1 MWNFV
6 ETGSLFH
13 TSFNV
18 SFVNLALNDKTSLRW
33 HFLYPYHPS
42 AWWRICTVRRNYS
55 SVTVGRESVSIEAW
69 QNPFVYLF
77 LFLAKANEA
86 LEEVRNAEVM
96 VNMTK
101 EAADKA
107 VMRAMDALA
116 RARNASDRMDKLIQV
131 LLL

>member
-1 MWNFV
+1 
-6 ETGSLFH
+6 
-13 TSFNV
+13 
-18 SFVNLALNDKTSLRW
+18 
-33 HFLYPYHPS
+33 
-42 AWWRICTVRRNYS
+42 
-55 SVTVGRESVSIEAW
+55 
-69 QNPFVYLF
+69 
-77 LFLAKANEA
+77 
-86 LEEVRNAEVM
+86 M

>member
-1 MWNFV
+1 MGVKAFQSKRDNIL
-6 ETGSLFH
+6 S
-13 TSFNV
+13 
-18 SFVNLALNDKTSLRW
+18 
-33 HFLYPYHPS
+33 Y
-42 AWWRICTVRRNYS
+42 I
-55 SVTVGRESVSIEAW
+55 
-69 QNPFVYLF
+69 F

>member
-1 MWNFV
+1 M
-6 ETGSLFH
+6 
-13 TSFNV
+13 
-18 SFVNLALNDKTSLRW
+18 W

-42 AWWRICTVRRNYS
+42 AWWRIYTVRRNYT
-55 SVTVGRESVSIEAW
+55 SVTVGVKAFQSKRDNILSYI
-69 QNPFVYLF
+69 F

>member
-1 MWNFV
+1 MAHLYCQ
-6 ETGSLFH
+6 EKLLFGH
-13 TSFNV
+13 CWAWKRFN
-18 SFVNLALNDKTSLRW
+18 R
-33 HFLYPYHPS
+33 
-42 AWWRICTVRRNYS
+42 
-55 SVTVGRESVSIEAW
+55 SVTKSFRI
-69 QNPFVYLF
+69 FF

-116 RARNASDRMDKLIQV
+116 RARNANDRMDKLIQV

>member
-1 MWNFV
+1 MLDGASVLSGEITFR
-6 ETGSLFH
+6 SLLGVKAFQ
-13 TSFNV
+13 S
-18 SFVNLALNDKTSLRW
+18 K
-33 HFLYPYHPS
+33 
-42 AWWRICTVRRNYS
+42 RNILSY
-55 SVTVGRESVSIEAW
+55 I
-69 QNPFVYLF
+69 L

>member
-1 MWNFV
+1 MKAFQSKRDNIL
-6 ETGSLFH
+6 S
-13 TSFNV
+13 
-18 SFVNLALNDKTSLRW
+18 
-33 HFLYPYHPS
+33 Y
-42 AWWRICTVRRNYS
+42 I
-55 SVTVGRESVSIEAW
+55 
-69 QNPFVYLF
+69 F

-86 LEEVRNAEVM
+86 LEEVRNAEFM

-116 RARNASDRMDKLIQV
+116 RARSASDRMDKLIQV

>member
-1 MWNFV
+1 MKAFQ
-6 ETGSLFH
+6 SKR
-13 TSFNV
+13 
-18 SFVNLALNDKTSLRW
+18 DKILSYI
-33 HFLYPYHPS
+33 F
-42 AWWRICTVRRNYS
+42 
-55 SVTVGRESVSIEAW
+55 
-69 QNPFVYLF
+69 F

>member
-1 MWNFV
+1 MLDGASVLSGEITFR
-6 ETGSLFH
+6 SLLGVKAFQ
-13 TSFNV
+13 S
-18 SFVNLALNDKTSLRW
+18 K
-33 HFLYPYHPS
+33 
-42 AWWRICTVRRNYS
+42 RNNILSY
-55 SVTVGRESVSIEAW
+55 I
-69 QNPFVYLF
+69 F